1 MRTFFGRWCSVLNVR
16 PMQFLYK
23 TISMTKRVLFINQ
36 EIAPYVPNTE
46 MSLQGRDI
54 PHKMQESGYEIRT
67 FMPKWGIINER
78 RGQLHEVIR
87 LSGMNIIIDDTD
99 HPLLIKVASIPQTR
113 LQVYFI
119 DNDDYF
125 MKRQMAFD
133 TNGEEYQDNAERAIF
148 FARGVLETVK
158 KLRWIPD
165 VIHCQGWMSYVVPVY
180 IKSAY
185 KDDPAFENAKVVTSV
200 FKDELKAFKNVNFK
214 SNVEFLGVD
223 APKLEAYK
231 DEFDFEELGKMAI
244 DYSDGIIEAEAS
256 ANDALIDRA
265 LSAGKNVLRYAEGDR
280 TAMYKEFYE
289 NILGE

>member
-265 LSAGKNVLRYAEGDR
+265 LSAGKNVLRYAEGDC

-289 NILGE
+289 NLLGE